1 MGSLLGGSRN
11 LLNLGGS
18 VGSVGMPHT
27 GSEQGS
33 QSKAQS
39 SEPLQQLDQVACLS
53 CCRNLVIAPRW
64 HDDACAPQQAYAARR
79 WTAPVDGCVEN
90 RNAPGSVGMR
100 QAGSGK
106 LINPVLTGL
115 DGAETAGA
123 ETAGVSECNSPTTLN
138 QEFFKVQMTFG
149 DSRAGWCIRSPEREP
164 TVLRGAFLQ
173 QDAIP
178 FFQCRLSSSW
188 FV

>member
-1 MGSLLGGSRN
+1 
-11 LLNLGGS
+11 
-18 VGSVGMPHT
+18 
-27 GSEQGS
+27 
-33 QSKAQS
+33 
-39 SEPLQQLDQVACLS
+39 
-53 CCRNLVIAPRW
+53 
-64 HDDACAPQQAYAARR
+64 
-79 WTAPVDGCVEN
+79 
-90 RNAPGSVGMR
+90 MR

-115 DGAETAGA
+115 DGA